1 MRTRKLVGLAVLVSL
16 SGAFGDRVMAP
27 PGTNS
32 LYEYREGS
40 REGIGKFYCG
50 RELARVMGHEAADWL
65 ERPER
70 NTEEDTDRLVDAL
83 RFKPGEL
90 VADLGAG
97 TGYVT
102 RRIARRVSPG
112 GRVYA
117 VDIQPE
123 MLVQLT
129 NRLTGIGLTNVTPVL
144 GTEREPR
151 LPTASVDTVLL
162 VDVYHELEFPREMM
176 DAICRA
182 LKPGGRVVLVEFRAE
197 DPDVPIKPL
206 HKMTEAQ
213 VKRELAVGPC
223 EWVETIRILPW
234 QHIIVFRKRG

>member
-1 MRTRKLVGLAVLVSL
+1 MHFRIWVCLSGLVGLSSAFCGQAVE
-16 SGAFGDRVMAP
+16 P
-27 PGTNS
+27 PTNS

-40 REGIGKFYCG
+40 RDGIGKFHCG
-50 RELARVMGHEAADWL
+50 REIARVMGHEAADWL

-70 NTEEDTDRLVDAL
+70 NTEEDTDRLMDAL
-83 RFKPGEL
+83 RFKPGEI

-102 RRIARRVSPG
+102 RRVARRVSPG

-129 NRLTGIGLTNVTPVL
+129 NRLTSIGLTNVTPVL

-176 DAICRA
+176 DAIGRA

-206 HKMTEAQ
+206 HKMSEAQ
-213 VKRELAVGPC
+213 VKRELALGPW
-223 EWVETIRILPW
+223 EWVETIRLLPW
-234 QHIIVFRKRG
+234 QHIIVFRQRG